1 MATKSQKVLS
11 FPPSIVLTGSIRVPG
26 AVFYERLGEE
36 GSTTEQDDGR
46 KDSERIR
53 TTRKIVTDLEE
64 RAAAEKLAI
73 ALRYQIACLAR
84 PTALG
89 PLCPL
94 DEEPLLLDAID
105 YCIERATE
113 FNATARYHHVVVGLV
128 PVRMEG
134 NDERSSRLLVLQMQE
149 LLAELQSAMEQLDAP
164 KIKGALMRIRTVAT
178 IFPEQQQQQ
187 LIPALVAAQKLA
199 ATAKREVEKK
209 GRDIEAVKAEMDLSP
224 IQTARL
230 AFLDL
235 ASPQELQV
243 VSNSQGTRAAALE
256 MDALAP
262 VKVSSAVDAKR
273 LAAVE

>member
-1 MATKSQKVLS
+1 MATTTKKTLS

-64 RAAAEKLAI
+64 RAAAEKLAN
-73 ALRYQIACLAR
+73 ALRYQVACLAR

-94 DEEPLLLDAID
+94 DEEQQLLAVID
-105 YCIERATE
+105 GCIARATE

-149 LLAELQSAMEQLDAP
+149 LLAELQGAMEQLDAP

-199 ATAKREVEKK
+199 ATAKREVGKK

-235 ASPQELQV
+235 ASPQELQA
-243 VSNSQGTRAAALE
+243 VSNGQGTRAAALE
-256 MDALAP
+256 MEAP
-262 VKVSSAVDAKR
+262 VPVKASSAVDAKR